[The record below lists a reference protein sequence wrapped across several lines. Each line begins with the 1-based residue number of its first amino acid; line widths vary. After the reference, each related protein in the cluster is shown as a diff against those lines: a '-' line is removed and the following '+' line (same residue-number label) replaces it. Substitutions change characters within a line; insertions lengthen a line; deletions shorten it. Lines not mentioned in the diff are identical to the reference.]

1 MIAQAGTGR
10 QVKKLG
16 MPAMTI
22 EVDRHEKDDN
32 IQGGVDI
39 GKEKSMV
46 QTSRRTRSS
55 KIARKGKTT
64 HNRLLVVVDESSSSK
79 RAVEYVA
86 SVLASRRGFQ
96 LCLAHFLSQMPP
108 MLLEFGGA
116 ENPEKEGRLDRQLR
130 TEQQEWIEA
139 AMKKAQPAL
148 NWACS
153 RLRRAGLPAS
163 SLTTEFS
170 DPFREQNSVSGE
182 ILELARINKC
192 RTIIVGRRSLP
203 WLRRLTSGKD
213 LAEKLVQQGSGFT
226 LWIVE

>member
-22 EVDRHEKDDN
+22 EVARHKKDQN
-32 IQGGVDI
+32 IQGGIDI
-39 GKEKSMV
+39 GKRKSMV

-55 KIARKGKTT
+55 KIARKRKTT
-64 HNRLLVVVDESSSSK
+64 NNRLLVVVDESSSSK

-116 ENPEKEGRLDRQLR
+116 ENPEKEGRLDRQLK
-130 TEQQEWIEA
+130 TEQQEWIKA
-139 AMKKAQPAL
+139 AMEKAQPAL
-148 NWACS
+148 NWACA

-203 WLRRLTSGKD
+203 WLRKLTTGKD